1 MNNSEPISIIEKNL
15 DYQNIAFLLR
25 EQGYYV
31 GWSTVVRRI
40 NNGDIARIKM
50 NAFVDRIVT
59 NHYVEMANIKRI
71 IGGIYDVDLSLNKDK
86 DAIIIKL
93 KN

>member
-1 MNNSEPISIIEKNL
+1 MNSSEPINVVQRNL

-25 EQGYYV
+25 EHGYFV
-31 GWSTVVRRI
+31 GWSTVVRRV
-40 NNGDIARIKM
+40 NNGDIAHVKM
-50 NAFVDRIVT
+50 NAFVDRVVN

-71 IGGIYDVDLSLNKDK
+71 IGGIYDVDLSVNKEK

-93 KN
+93 K